1 MRFYTRTYNGCMGV
15 VKHLRGAEYYAFL
28 LQSCLLQP
36 YLFYTLVCIV
46 ALFPKGDKMNWGK
59 ANKLEGERNQED
71 GGNLRFGSTAEY
83 FYCAGVHNS
92 LEFINIE
99 NRATESACVKLSC
112 ISCVKQ
118 QRKIGFYKVDI
129 HVLLS
134 FKFFD
139 GKFIHV

>member
-46 ALFPKGDKMNWGK
+46 ALFPKGDKMNRGK

-92 LEFINIE
+92 LEFINRE
-99 NRATESACVKLSC
+99 SSHRKCLCKTVMHFLCKTAKKNR
-112 ISCVKQ
+112 
-118 QRKIGFYKVDI
+118 
-129 HVLLS
+129 VLQS
-134 FKFFD
+134 
-139 GKFIHV
+139 